1 MWYYKKRLIC
11 TEGALRLPTTHDKH
25 RIEGIHQM
33 SIGILGG
40 VLALGLVLIVVY
52 VLVKTGLVSSCD
64 SNATNKST
72 EEKMSREEQNN
83 HHRVNMLPLNHVVAL
98 MNETREENL
107 ALRVQIRG
115 SRSDFEPSAPE
126 DRSNKFPVM

>member
-52 VLVKTGLVSSCD
+52 VLVKIGLVSSCD
-64 SNATNKST
+64 SNATNKGYGG
-72 EEKMSREEQNN
+72 EDEQRGAEQPPQGQ
-83 HHRVNMLPLNHVVAL
+83 HAPVEPCGGPDER
-98 MNETREENL
+98 NE
-107 ALRVQIRG
+107 RG
-115 SRSDFEPSAPE
+115 ESGS
-126 DRSNKFPVM
+126 